1 MKMTLI
7 GLSMSFVGIIGYL
20 FVWPGPG
27 GVYSLVLIGFGLA
40 PTFPAL
46 ISTTSQR
53 VPKSH
58 VANAVGMQIAAAG
71 VGLLIIP
78 GVMTWAVGIFGIE
91 IIVSIFAILLA
102 VVLATVFVLNNSQQ
116 EVCARV

>member
-1 MKMTLI
+1 MRMTLI
-7 GLSMSFVGIIGYL
+7 GLSIGFVGIIGYL

-27 GVYSLVLIGFGLA
+27 GVYSLVLIGFGFA

-53 VPKSH
+53 VSKSH

-71 VGLLIIP
+71 VGMLIIP
-78 GVMTWAVGIFGIE
+78 GIMTWVVGVFGIE
-91 IIVSIFAILLA
+91 VVVSIFSILLA
-102 VVLATVFVLNNSQQ
+102 VVLATVFVLNNYQK
-116 EVCARV
+116 